1 MDNMLINK
9 GWTILSGIWGE
20 KQIAEITS
28 LIDDYNKVENKKFFQ
43 LPRKL
48 FKTPSIKRLVSLMR
62 EETGQYN
69 EYSKLKLEKIW
80 FVHTLNENSREGV
93 LPYVPHFDKR
103 RYLKLMIYLTN
114 VSESDGPFTTASLPV
129 SKNEQKRLRLGKD
142 PLKKMW

>member
-28 LIDDYNKVENKKFFQ
+28 LIDDYNKAENKKFFQ

-114 VSESDGPFTTASLPV
+114 VSESDGPFTTASL
-129 SKNEQKRLRLGKD
+129 
-142 PLKKMW
+142 